1 MKQLEMAGEKQAFD
15 QGMRQR
21 EFDLKVI
28 EMQNEYE
35 QYVSQAQARVIAEQ
49 NEREQMLI
57 KLAADEDSS
66 VRELLAKV
74 GMHQKSEETKKLL
87 SDTDFALKQ
96 AELIARMRNM
106 QAKPGGFDSF
116 G

>member
-1 MKQLEMAGEKQAFD
+1 
-15 QGMRQR
+15 
-21 EFDLKVI
+21 
-28 EMQNEYE
+28 MQNEYE

-57 KLAADEDSS
+57 KLAAEEDSS
-66 VRELLAKV
+66 VRALLAKV
-74 GMHQKSEETKKLL
+74 GMHEKSEETKKLL

-106 QAKPGGFDSF
+106 QAKPEGFDSF